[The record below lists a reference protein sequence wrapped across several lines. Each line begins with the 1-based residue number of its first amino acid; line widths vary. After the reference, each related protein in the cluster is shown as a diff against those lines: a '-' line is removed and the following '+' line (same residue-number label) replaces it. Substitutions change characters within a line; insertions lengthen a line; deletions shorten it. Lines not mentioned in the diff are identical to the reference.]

1 MPSPV
6 SVPDTLLCTRTVSYE
21 AGVGSN
27 RRPRLINSTTCHA
40 GKYLYLIT
48 ELAHQAFIYPV
59 PFGKVP
65 ATPVH
70 TEGTLTAP
78 KDVPTELYPEMTSG
92 EIVLHPTSERV
103 LYISN
108 RGQVDL
114 NSKTGKNVK
123 GDAIAVITLNEN
135 GDEFTNVE
143 IVPTELNFIRGMQI
157 SKDGKYLAAVGQK
170 DGKVA
175 VYQTGGQYGEK
186 LELVASVEAGLDMP
200 TDVTWV

>member
-1 MPSPV
+1 
-6 SVPDTLLCTRTVSYE
+6 L
-21 AGVGSN
+21 
-27 RRPRLINSTTCHA
+27 
-40 GKYLYLIT
+40 
-48 ELAHQAFIYPV
+48 
-59 PFGKVP
+59 
-65 ATPVH
+65 H
-70 TEGTLTAP
+70 TEGALTAP
-78 KDVPTELYPEMTSG
+78 ADVPNELYSEMTSG
-92 EIVLHPTSERV
+92 EIVLNPTNERV

-123 GDAIAVITLNEN
+123 GDAIAIITLNEQ

-143 IVPTELNFIRGMQI
+143 IMPTELNFIRGMQI
-157 SKDGKYLAAVGQK
+157 SADGKYLAAAGQK

-186 LELVASVEAGLDMP
+186 LELVATLEAGLDMP